1 MLTVQTLECLSVQ
14 AKMNHTIQY
23 SFLYWK
29 RHQSLLPQNK
39 CIISTECFSIM
50 EILNFP
56 RNADKKYQ
64 DLHCPSSVSFR
75 ILVLDNGPGS
85 DETTLCL
92 NQGARLP
99 SSLPLLYTDLFVRGS
114 ERTGRGPVLCHTYPH
129 TTYPGH
135 PQGGAG
141 GGQCSSSTCAVAKI

>member
-39 CIISTECFSIM
+39 CMISTECFPIM

-56 RNADKKYQ
+56 RNADKNTKTCTVPVVFPSEFLCWIVAL
-64 DLHCPSSVSFR
+64 DLMRQASVSTKV
-75 ILVLDNGPGS
+75 LVCPQV
-85 DETTLCL
+85 C
-92 NQGARLP
+92 
-99 SSLPLLYTDLFVRGS
+99 PLLYTDLFVRGS